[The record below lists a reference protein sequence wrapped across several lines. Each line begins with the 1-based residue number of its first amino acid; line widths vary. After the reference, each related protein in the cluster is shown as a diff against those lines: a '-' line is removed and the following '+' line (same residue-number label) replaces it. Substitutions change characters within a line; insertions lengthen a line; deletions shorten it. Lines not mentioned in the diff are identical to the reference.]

1 MIETRRYKPKDI
13 HLWNEFIASAK
24 NATFLF
30 NRNFMDYHKDRFED
44 YSLLC
49 FKKDKLIAV
58 LPANYKENK
67 LYSHQGLT
75 YGGLIIPSKI
85 KFEDYLLVFENVLKY
100 LSDNKIDQLFLK
112 ELPEMYTTEP
122 SGEFEYVQFLLEAS
136 IIRVDVSST
145 IKKDG
150 SISVSNSRKEGCK
163 RAKKSE
169 LKIIE
174 EKELDSFWN
183 EILIPNLKDKYNI
196 CPVHSLDE
204 ITQLKQN
211 FPKNIRQFN
220 VYNGDKLV
228 AGTTVF
234 ETKKVA
240 HSQYISG
247 NENKSKLGSLD
258 FLHHY
263 LITEVYMNKAFFDFG
278 ISTENQGKNVN
289 KGLLFWK
296 EGFGARA
303 TTYKTYRIETKN
315 YKNLSQVLA

>member
-1 MIETRRYKPKDI
+1 LIEIRRYKSKDNL
-13 HLWNEFIASAK
+13 LWNEFIASAK
-24 NATFLF
+24 NGTFLF

-49 FKKDKLIAV
+49 FKKGKLIAV
-58 LPANYKENK
+58 LPANYKDSK

-75 YGGLIIPSKI
+75 YGGFVIPTKI
-85 KFEDYLLVFENVLKY
+85 KFEDYLLIFENVLKY

-112 ELPEMYTTEP
+112 ELPAIYTTEP

-145 IKKDG
+145 IKKG
-150 SISVSNSRKEGCK
+150 SSIPVSSSRKEGCR
-163 RAKKSE
+163 RARKSV

-174 EKELDSFWN
+174 EKEMDGFWN

-204 ITQLKQN
+204 IVQLKQN

-234 ETKKVA
+234 ETNKVA

-247 NENKSKLGSLD
+247 NEDKSQLGSLD

-263 LITEVYMNKAFFDFG
+263 LITEVYMDKAFFDFG
-278 ISTENQGKNVN
+278 ISTENKGKTVN

-315 YKNLSQVLA
+315 YKNLSQVLV